1 MAPLTWNFCLLQA
14 EKLIVVNTMIA
25 TEKSFVIVFFII
37 FIFFTCQ
44 NQVTL
49 AFKFRYKDTVSWAEY
64 KINDE
69 IFILI
74 TESRFILYF
83 SLNIKKQKTIA
94 IFLSVGKFIITNFAA
109 NLYKVLND
117 K

>member
-1 MAPLTWNFCLLQA
+1 MKT
-14 EKLIVVNTMIA
+14 LITFLGNNNYEPT
-25 TEKSFVIVFFII
+25 K
-37 FIFFTCQ
+37 
-44 NQVTL
+44 
-49 AFKFRYKDTVSWAEY
+49 Y